1 MRMTGTKIDPKR
13 SLADIVSPTYL
24 YSVSG
29 SRQLEEDFVISV
41 KHPLRPVSPKCP
53 KYWQL
58 RVLPGKK
65 RGKY

>member
-41 KHPLRPVSPKCP
+41 KHHSGLSHLNVPNIGS
-53 KYWQL
+53 
-58 RVLPGKK
+58 
-65 RGKY
+65 

>member
-41 KHPLRPVSPKCP
+41 KHSGLSHLNVPNIGS
-53 KYWQL
+53 
-58 RVLPGKK
+58 
-65 RGKY
+65 